1 MDNKQEEKEF
11 VDSVSGVTD
20 QMVVAPVEGA
30 GVEETK
36 VTDPSQ
42 AEPTPG
48 GRSEP
53 VDDDTTDGIKG
64 GELPLNRGLRRV
76 EKLMTM

>member
-36 VTDPSQ
+36 VSDPHQ
-42 AEPTPG
+42 AEPPLG
-48 GRSEP
+48 
-53 VDDDTTDGIKG
+53 DQDGLG
-64 GELPLNRGLRRV
+64 GESSTLLSL
-76 EKLMTM
+76 